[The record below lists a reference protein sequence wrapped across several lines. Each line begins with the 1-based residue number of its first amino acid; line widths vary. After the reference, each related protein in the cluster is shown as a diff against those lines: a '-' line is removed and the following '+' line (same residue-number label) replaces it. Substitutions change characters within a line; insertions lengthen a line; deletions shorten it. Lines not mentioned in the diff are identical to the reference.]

1 MRIYIGDLD
10 ERIEFRQRTSVRDEF
25 GGMSETYL
33 SVSEAWCKVIREVK
47 EANNE
52 EVGGRQVSDR
62 SIEFIVRYRTD
73 LNEDLIIKYDDE
85 LGIKFYKIQKIEQVP
100 NTRRKSFIKIRATKY
115 DINK

>member
-1 MRIYIGDLD
+1 MRIFIGDLD
-10 ERIEFRQRTSVRDEF
+10 ERIQFRQRTSVRDEF
-25 GGMSETYL
+25 GGLSESYL
-33 SVSEAWCKVIREVK
+33 SMGSCWCKVVRDVK
-47 EANNE
+47 EADNE
-52 EVGGRQVSDR
+52 EVSGRQVSDR

-85 LGIKFYKIQKIEQVP
+85 LGIKFYKIEKIEQVP